1 MSRYVLFISLMLVLA
16 CGKNSSE
23 SGAEAWKKEILD
35 TESQFADMVLEQ
47 GVPEAFMH
55 FADENAVLLR
65 NNRLIKGRE
74 AIGEYF
80 RQRQEPRNVKLSWK
94 TDYVKVARA
103 GDMAYTYGKYQF
115 TMTDS
120 TGAEQVTDGIFHTV
134 WKRQED
140 GSWKYVWD

>member
-1 MSRYVLFISLMLVLA
+1 MKRCILLVMCLLVMA
-16 CGKNSSE
+16 CGKNKN
-23 SGAEAWKKEILD
+23 GLNVDTWKQEILD
-35 TESQFADMVLEQ
+35 TESQFAEMALDQ
-47 GVPEAFMH
+47 GVAEAFIH

-80 RQRQEPRNVKLSWK
+80 RQRQEPQNVKLSWE
-94 TDYVKVARA
+94 TDYVKVARS

-120 TGAEQVTDGIFHTV
+120 TGVEQVTDGIFHTV